1 MARTLCHGKFSEATK
16 RLLRDEEEKGGG
28 VAFLS
33 QLCETCGRCVVAE
46 NKSGQWS
53 PRTHY
58 PPSRR
63 ACKSDKT
70 GRK

>member
-1 MARTLCHGKFSEATK
+1 MARSLCHGKFSEATK
-16 RLLRDEEEKGGG
+16 RLLTDEEANGGG

-33 QLCETCGRCVVAE
+33 QACETCGRHVVAE

-58 PPSRR
+58 TPSPRVY
-63 ACKSDKT
+63 KSGKPS
-70 GRK
+70 G